1 MKLRKFV
8 GAAVRDMRLGQDLTQ
23 EELANRSGLHRTYI
37 TDVERGNRN
46 ISIESIEK
54 IAGALRTP
62 LSALFA
68 RSEELQGD
76 DGGRSVRLMHHRSD
90 RVDASV
96 EILIA
101 EEDRSFID
109 MTVHTFKNANVRN
122 TVHTVHDGGE
132 VLSFVHAT
140 GPYEK
145 RASFPPPS
153 LIIMD
158 QHIPRGGAL
167 EVLERLRAHPSSR
180 EIPVIILTS
189 SQSEANS
196 LRKSGFAFV
205 ECVTKPVSVTDIGR
219 VASAFGMQLMLVNG
233 STSIAVSSEGR

>member
-1 MKLRKFV
+1 MKLRQFV
-8 GAAVRDMRLGQDLTQ
+8 GAAVRDIRLGQDLTQ

-54 IAGALRTP
+54 IASALRTP

-68 RSEELQGD
+68 RSEELQTQGQ
-76 DGGRSVRLMHHRSD
+76 GQPVRLMQHRPN
-90 RVDASV
+90 RDAVPV

-101 EEDRSFID
+101 EDDRSFID
-109 MTVHTFKNANVRN
+109 LTVHAFKNANVRN

-145 RASFPPPS
+145 RSSLPLPS
-153 LIIMD
+153 LIILD
-158 QHIPRGGAL
+158 QNIPKGGAL
-167 EVLERLRAHPSSR
+167 EVLERLRSHPASK
-180 EIPVIILTS
+180 ETPVIVLTA
-189 SQSEANS
+189 SQNDVNS
-196 LRKSGFAFV
+196 MRKAGFSFV
-205 ECVTKPVSVTDIGR
+205 ECVTKPVSVTDISR
-219 VASAFGMQLMLVNG
+219 VAATFGMQLMLVNG
-233 STSIAVSSEGR
+233 RTPVAVPSEGR